1 MRRSLHNITLIA
13 LALVTASQAC
23 AGAASLTLEDAVRYA
38 LSHNPTLVSQRV
50 TVANLESTFVKQHA
64 AEYPTLSGS
73 LQNQLSRSSNAT
85 GQFAQFGL
93 SQQSRFSQNTAQVGS
108 NYTLYNG
115 SLNQILTQQDR
126 RQMEAARNDL
136 RRAEQQMAV
145 TVAAGYFN
153 VANKANA
160 VRLAQNNLTYQN
172 ALLTVAR
179 AKERVGQV
187 AGVDVLRA
195 QVAATQALSALVSNR
210 ADVLNAQETLT
221 QTIGAPPDTGFEVAQ
236 TVVEPPLP
244 TTPLEQLVALAEDNR
259 PDVYSAKENLQAARL
274 SRSLTDTDLLPQ
286 VALTGG
292 FGNQTSPTSYGN
304 LQAQI
309 DAQNALCRRTP
320 GCTTVFPNVVRGQP
334 GFWQIG
340 IISSLALP
348 IMDYG
353 TRKAA
358 HRAADTAIDSA
369 QTALDS
375 ARRNVEISVRQALR
389 SAQTSAATLQ
399 YAKQSASLG
408 EESARIAQLQ
418 YRNGLISL
426 TDVAA
431 AQQTSLSAQSD
442 LFNARIAYV
451 NAVIA
456 LRTSL
461 GTSDPVQTVA
471 GLR

>member
-1 MRRSLHNITLIA
+1 ML
-13 LALVTASQAC
+13 C
-23 AGAASLTLEDAVRYA
+23 AIGMAASPTCAPAALSLEDAVRYA
-38 LSHNPTLVSQRV
+38 LYHNPALLSQRV

-64 AEYPTLSGS
+64 TEYPSLTGS

-93 SQQSRFSQNTAQVGS
+93 SQQSRFSQNTAQIGS
-108 NYTLYNG
+108 NYSLYNG
-115 SLNQILTQQDR
+115 SFNQILGQQDR

-136 RRAEQQMAV
+136 RRAEQQTAV
-145 TVAAGYFN
+145 NVANGYFGI
-153 VANKANA
+153 ANKANA
-160 VRLAQNNLTYQN
+160 VRLAQNNLSYQN
-172 ALLTVAR
+172 ALLAVAR

-195 QVAATQALSALVSNR
+195 QVAATQVLSALVSNR
-210 ADVLNAQETLT
+210 ADVLNAQESLT
-221 QTIGAPPDTGFEVAQ
+221 QVIGAPADTSFEIAQ
-236 TVVEPPLP
+236 TIAEPRLP
-244 TTPLEQLVALAEDNR
+244 AEPLERLVQTAENNR
-259 PDVYSAKENLQAARL
+259 PDVSSAQENLQAAEL
-274 SRSLTDTDLLPQ
+274 SRSLIDTDLRPQ
-286 VALTGG
+286 VAFTGG

-320 GCTTVFPNVVRGQP
+320 GCTTTFPNVVRGQP

-340 IISSLALP
+340 VISTLALP
-348 IMDYG
+348 IVDYG
-353 TRKAA
+353 VRKAA
-358 HRAADTAIDSA
+358 HRAADTAIDSSRA
-369 QTALDS
+369 ALES
-375 ARRNVEISVRQALR
+375 AKRNVEISVRQALR
-389 SAQTSAATLQ
+389 AAQTNAATLQ

-408 EESARIAQLQ
+408 QESARIAQLQ

-456 LRTSL
+456 LRTAL
-461 GTSDPVQTVA
+461 GTFDPVQSVA